1 MLGWSRDRDPPAMD
15 LPLLLRG
22 TKGRIVKLLRRGEQ
36 TVDDLATPLELT
48 PNAVRAHLAELERDG
63 LVQQRSVRRGPRKP
77 SYGFSLTEGGEALFP
92 RRYDQVLN
100 AVLADLRGRRGRR
113 GQDNWVDSG
122 PALDSAAIEALFR
135 RLGQD
140 LAAQQAPR
148 FAALAPGARY
158 GEALRFLRELGGEAQ
173 LEDGVGQKNGQKY
186 GEESRDGDTAVIVG
200 QSCPFKAVVPEH
212 PEICALL
219 ESFLE
224 GVLPGARVHECC
236 EKGGTPRCRFQIVT
250 GLG

>member
-1 MLGWSRDRDPPAMD
+1 MLGWSRDRDLPAMD

-113 GQDNWVDSG
+113 GQGDREDSG

-135 RLGQD
+135 RLGQN

-148 FAALAPGARY
+148 FAALAPEARY
-158 GEALRFLRELGGEAQ
+158 GEALRFLRELGGEAA
-173 LEDGVGQKNGQKY
+173 LEAERRQENREENG
-186 GEESRDGDTAVIVG
+186 GESRDGGAAVIVG

-212 PEICALL
+212 PEICTLL

-224 GVLPGARVHECC
+224 GVLPGAQVHECC
-236 EKGGTPRCRFQIVT
+236 EKGGAPRCRFEVSLPIV
-250 GLG
+250 